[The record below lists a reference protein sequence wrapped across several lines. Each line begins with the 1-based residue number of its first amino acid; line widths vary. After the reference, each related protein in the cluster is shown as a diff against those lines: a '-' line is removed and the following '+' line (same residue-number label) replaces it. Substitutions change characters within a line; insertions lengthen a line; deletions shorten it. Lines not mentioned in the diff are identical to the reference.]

1 MNKSYIVYGVDASY
15 FTQKVL
21 GFMTYLGLPVDYRKR
36 TVFVRQEI
44 EQRAGTH
51 FMPVVVTPGDE
62 YLWDSTPLGVEMDRR
77 ASGPGLWPPNPVQR
91 LVARVIED
99 FFDEWMT
106 RPAVHFRW
114 QCEVNAESS
123 GAALVCE
130 LLGLDVIPAPDDGQR
145 AMFDDLFT
153 TLRQWG
159 AETCHKIGAV
169 DKGAIENEFTRVMR
183 ILNRHF
189 VSHAFL
195 LGNLPSLADFSL
207 YGGLH
212 AHFLRD
218 PTPRALIDEQAPNLI
233 KFRDRMKVLRAEN
246 LTDTWQ
252 DTAEIAPSLL
262 PLLVEIGRGF
272 VRFLEANRRAL
283 EAGQREL
290 SFDFGAGE
298 ERVRSRKYTEACRA
312 EIAHE
317 LSSLDDRDQGLVR
330 EILDPAGCYQVYAD

>member
-44 EQRAGTH
+44 ERRAGTH
-51 FMPVVVTPGDE
+51 LIPVVVTPGDE

-77 ASGPGLWPPNPVQR
+77 ASGPGLWPANPVQR

-114 QCEVNAESS
+114 QYEADAESS
-123 GAALVCE
+123 GAALVCD
-130 LLGLDVIPAPDDGQR
+130 LLGLDAIPGPDDGQR
-145 AMFDDLFT
+145 AAFDNLFT
-153 TLRQWG
+153 TLKEWG
-159 AETCHKIGAV
+159 AGTCHKIGAL
-169 DKGAIENEFTRVMR
+169 DKASVEKEFTRVMR

-189 VSHAFL
+189 ASHAFL

-218 PTPRALIDEQAPNLI
+218 PSPRALIEEQAPNLFD
-233 KFRDRMKVLRAEN
+233 FRDRMTVLRAEN
-246 LTDTWQ
+246 LIETWQ
-252 DTAEIAPSLL
+252 DTAEIAPSLS
-262 PLLVEIGRGF
+262 PLLAEIGRGF
-272 VRFLEANRRAL
+272 VPFLEANRRAL
-283 EAGQREL
+283 EAGRREL

-298 ERVRSRKYTEACRA
+298 ETARSRKYTEICRA
-312 EIAHE
+312 EIASE
-317 LSSLDDRDQGLVR
+317 LASLDDRDQALVR
-330 EILDPAGCYQVYAD
+330 EILDPAGCYQVYAA

>member
-21 GFMTYLGLPVDYRKR
+21 GFMTYLGLPVDYRKK

-44 EQRAGTH
+44 ERRAGTH
-51 FMPVVVTPGDE
+51 LMPVVVTPGDE

-106 RPAVHFRW
+106 RSAVHFRW
-114 QCEVNAESS
+114 RCEADAESS

-130 LLGLDVIPAPDDGQR
+130 LLGLDVIPAQDDGQR
-145 AMFDDLFT
+145 AMFDTLFT
-153 TLRQWG
+153 TLKQWG
-159 AETCHKIGAV
+159 VGTCHKIGAV
-169 DKGAIENEFTRVMR
+169 DKRAVENEFMRVME
-183 ILNRHF
+183 ILSRHF
-189 VSHAFL
+189 DSRAFL

-207 YGGLH
+207 YGGLQ

-218 PTPRALIDEQAPNLI
+218 PSPRALIDEQAPNLCD
-233 KFRDRMKVLRAEN
+233 FRDRMKVIRAEN
-246 LTDTWQ
+246 LTDKWQ
-252 DTAEIAPSLL
+252 DKAEIAPSLL
-262 PLLVEIGRGF
+262 PLLAEIGHGF
-272 VRFLEANRRAL
+272 VPFLEANRRAL
-283 EAGQREL
+283 GAGQREL

-298 ERVRSRKYTEACRA
+298 ERVRSRKYAESCRA

-317 LSSLDDRDQGLVR
+317 LSSLDDRDRGLVR
-330 EILDPAGCYQVYAD
+330 QILDPAGCYQVYAG

>member
-1 MNKSYIVYGVDASY
+1 MNRSYIVYGVDASY

-51 FMPVVVTPGDE
+51 LIPVVVTPDDE

-77 ASGPGLWPPNPVQR
+77 ASGPGLWPANPVQR

-114 QCEVNAESS
+114 LCKADAESS

-145 AMFDDLFT
+145 ATFDKLFT

-159 AETCHKIGAV
+159 AETCHKIGAG
-169 DKGAIENEFTRVMR
+169 DKEAVKNEFIRVMR
-183 ILNRHF
+183 ILNTHF

-218 PTPRALIDEQAPNLI
+218 PSPRALIDEQAPNLFN
-233 KFRDRMKVLRAEN
+233 FRDRMKVLRAEN
-246 LTDTWQ
+246 LIETWQ
-252 DTAEIAPSLL
+252 DKAEIAPSLS
-262 PLLVEIGRGF
+262 PLLAEIGRGF
-272 VRFLEANRRAL
+272 VCFLEANRRAL
-283 EAGQREL
+283 EAGRREL

-298 ERVRSRKYTEACRA
+298 ERVRSRKYTETCRA

-317 LSSLDDRDQGLVR
+317 LASLDDRDQGLVR
-330 EILDPAGCYQVYAD
+330 GILDPAGCYQVYAG